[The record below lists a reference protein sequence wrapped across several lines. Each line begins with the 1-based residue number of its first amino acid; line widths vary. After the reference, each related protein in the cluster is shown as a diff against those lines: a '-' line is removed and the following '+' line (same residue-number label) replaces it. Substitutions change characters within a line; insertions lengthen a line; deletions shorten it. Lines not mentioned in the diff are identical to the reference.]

1 MSHTRLSLW
10 AAVAATALWASLAL
24 ADGIEYETD
33 RPGSDYKSFEVPS
46 ADYVQC
52 HVACRDD
59 ETCKAWTYVKSGP
72 NTPTPLCFLK
82 NAVPDAVKNDCCT
95 SGVK

>member
-1 MSHTRLSLW
+1 MSRDRKLLW
-10 AAVAATALWASLAL
+10 IPLCIALVWASVAL
-24 ADGIEYETD
+24 AQGIEFETD
-33 RPGSDYKSFEVPS
+33 RPGSDYKKIELDT

-59 ETCKAWTYVKSGP
+59 SACLAWTYVKSGP
-72 NTPTPLCFLK
+72 KTPKPLCFLK
-82 NAVPDAVKNDCCT
+82 NAVPTAVKSDCCT